1 MILRRI
7 ENIFKLDSRL
17 RFDYFIRKVVDFE
30 VVWGLYGTGWA
41 ASIVNGE
48 EVIPFWPEEEFAR
61 ICADGEWK
69 GFSAKAILLDN
80 FLLKWLPGM
89 KRDGRRSAVFPNV
102 DGKAVVVDV
111 DELYDL
117 IVCEKKQYE

>member
-1 MILRRI
+1 MRKI
-7 ENIFKLDSRL
+7 ENVLKLDSKF
-17 RFDYFIRKVVDFE
+17 RFNYFIRKVVDFE
-30 VVWGLYGTGWA
+30 VVWGLYGTGWVT
-41 ASIVNGE
+41 SIVNGE

-69 GFSAKAILLDN
+69 GFSAKAISLDD

-89 KRDGRRSAVFPNV
+89 KRDGRRSAVFPSV
-102 DGKAVVVDV
+102 DGKAVVVDA

-117 IVCEKKQYE
+117 IVCEKRQYE